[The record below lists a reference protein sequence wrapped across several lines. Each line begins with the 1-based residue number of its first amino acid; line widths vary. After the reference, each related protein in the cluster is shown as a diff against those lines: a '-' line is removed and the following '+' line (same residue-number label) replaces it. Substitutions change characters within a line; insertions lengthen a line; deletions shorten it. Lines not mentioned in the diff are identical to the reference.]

1 MTVGKWASLMAQMVK
16 NLPAMQETQVQ
27 SLVLDDPWR
36 REWQPT
42 LFQYSGLENPMEVN
56 GLLQLESSGS
66 TISSGQ
72 RPRGLLNVLQT
83 ARHLPNG
90 IIWPQTLA

>member
-1 MTVGKWASLMAQMVK
+1 MVK

-27 SLVLDDPWR
+27 SPFQEDPWR

-56 GLLQLESSGS
+56 GLLQFESNGS
-66 TISSGQ
+66 TTSSGQ
-72 RPRGLLNVLQT
+72 RLQGLLNVLQC
-83 ARHLPNG
+83 ARHLPDG
-90 IIWPQTLA
+90 IVWPQTLA